1 MNLSYYLLIAG
12 LAIGGLNLHSART
25 QHPPGG
31 HAAVAWP
38 TGFEGR
44 ALEPLPLSEMESSF
58 AASFPGTIAHF
69 QCGDEQVILRHV
81 ERGTRKL
88 HSSATCLKAAG
99 FQIADQANASH
110 HGSAWLEYKATRG
123 HEILQ
128 VREQIRSKQHP
139 DVTWTDV
146 SQWFWHATI
155 HPDRGPWLAV
165 TVLQSGAG
173 GEASSG
179 SRRETSG
186 SIPD

>member
-1 MNLSYYLLIAG
+1 MNLSYCLLILG

-38 TGFEGR
+38 TEFEGR
-44 ALEPLPLSEMESSF
+44 PLEPLPLSEMESSF
-58 AASFPGTIAHF
+58 AASFPGAIAHF

-99 FQIADQANASH
+99 FQIADQANASR
-110 HGSAWLEYKATRG
+110 HGSAWLAYRATRG
-123 HEILQ
+123 HGTLQ
-128 VREQIRSKQHP
+128 VREQIRSLH
-139 DVTWTDV
+139 DNDATWTDV

-165 TVLQSGAG
+165 TVLRNGAQ
-173 GEASSG
+173 
-179 SRRETSG
+179 
-186 SIPD
+186 